1 MTGAG
6 ISAASGIPTFR
17 GQDGFWK
24 QAKRYAGE
32 SAPTE
37 ICTNKLFRKN
47 PMAVWEWHYDF
58 IKLAKDKQTNEGHKA
73 IAKFQEFCAQDPE
86 MQAMLIT

>member
-24 QAKRYAGE
+24 QAQRNYAGE
-32 SAPTE
+32 TDPKQ
-37 ICTNKLFRKN
+37 ICTRQFFDRN

-58 IKLAKDKQTNEGHKA
+58 IKLARDKQPNEGHIA
-73 IAKFQEFCAQDPE
+73 IGKF
-86 MQAMLIT
+86 

>member
-24 QAKRYAGE
+24 EKKRYFGE
-32 SAPTE
+32 ADPTQVLTRE
-37 ICTNKLFRKN
+37 FFDKN
-47 PMAVWEWHYDF
+47 PMAVWEWHWDF
-58 IKLAKDKQTNEGHKA
+58 YKLMVGKESNPGHKA
-73 IAKFQEFCAQDPE
+73 IAQF
-86 MQAMLIT
+86 